1 MLNNRYGICIHIR
14 MTTPGIYKNLN
25 HRVNHSNFILS
36 RDIETNP
43 GPINPIKTIQARYSQ
58 DNVVLFGL
66 NVNAGDQCVAMSLTS
81 LIFAHR
87 NNGISSSVDLTQIM
101 NIGNE
106 LYSSLSR
113 LFR

>member
-14 MTTPGIYKNLN
+14 MTTPGVYKNLN

-43 GPINPIKTIQARYSQ
+43 GPINPIKTIQAPYSQ

-66 NVNAGDQCVAMSLTS
+66 NAGNQCVAMSLTS

-106 LYSSLSR
+106 LDSSLSR
-113 LFR
+113 LFQ